1 MLGFDCEIRRNLR
14 RRDGKHPRV
23 NNRLPID
30 RTLVYLALAALLVAI
45 IQVTLGGVVRVTGS
59 GLGCPDWPLC
69 DGRVIPVFERAP
81 LIEFSHRLVASVV
94 GLLSLSVAVLAWRR
108 YRAEPWVLMPS
119 LVGLSLVLVA
129 ALLGAIVVW
138 TELVWWVR
146 LIHLGLAQG
155 VVACMAVV
163 TLVAW
168 RAGIADEGPGPA
180 AGPLGPLALISVA
193 GVFLIILSG
202 SYMVGYGA
210 GSSCGT
216 WPLCRGSFLP
226 DGTAYLIH
234 MAHRYITASV
244 ALVMLGAAA
253 VALRSPVR
261 VPGLAPAAWLMVA
274 ALAGQVLLGA
284 WTVWAGFT
292 MEMRAAHLGGATL
305 MWTAVVAMA
314 TLHGLSKSPPA
325 LVTAPGVRPPEPA
338 RQAS

>member
-1 MLGFDCEIRRNLR
+1 MTS
-14 RRDGKHPRV
+14 
-23 NNRLPID
+23 RLPLD
-30 RTLVYLALAALLVAI
+30 RTFVYLALAALVVAI

-69 DGRVIPVFERAP
+69 DGRVIPVFERTA
-81 LIEFSHRLVASVV
+81 LVEFSHRLVATVV
-94 GLLSLSVAVLAWRR
+94 GLLSLSVAVVAWRR
-108 YRAEPWVLMPS
+108 YRTELWILAPS
-119 LVGLSLVLVA
+119 LVGIFLVIVA
-129 ALLGAIVVW
+129 ALLGAVVVW

-168 RAGIADEGPGPA
+168 RAGVADETPGPA
-180 AGPLGPLALISVA
+180 GTPLGTLAFISVA

-234 MAHRYITASV
+234 MAHRYLT
-244 ALVMLGAAA
+244 ALVAILMLGAA
-253 VALRSPVR
+253 VLSLRLSGR
-261 VPGLAPAAWLMVA
+261 IPGLVPAAWLMLA

-284 WTVWAGFT
+284 WTIWSGFT

-305 MWTAVVAMA
+305 MWTAVVALA
-314 TLHGLSKSPPA
+314 TLYGLSKSPPA
-325 LVTAPGVRPPEPA
+325 LVADPGIRPPEPA
-338 RQAS
+338 RQPS

>member
-1 MLGFDCEIRRNLR
+1 MSTG
-14 RRDGKHPRV
+14 
-23 NNRLPID
+23 LPID
-30 RTLVYLALAALLVAI
+30 RAFTYLALAALLVAI

-69 DGRVIPVFERAP
+69 DGRVIPVFERTA

-108 YRAEPWVLMPS
+108 YRMEPWILVPS
-119 LVGLSLVLVA
+119 LVGISLVLVA
-129 ALLGAIVVW
+129 ALLGAVVVW
-138 TELVWWVR
+138 TELAWWVR

-168 RAGIADEGPGPA
+168 RAGVADET
-180 AGPLGPLALISVA
+180 AGPVGSPLGTLALISVA

-226 DGTAYLIH
+226 DGTAYLVH
-234 MAHRYITASV
+234 MAHRYLT
-244 ALVMLGAAA
+244 ALVGLVMVGAAV
-253 VALRSPVR
+253 VALRSSVR
-261 VPGLAPAAWLMVA
+261 VPGLAPAAWLVVA

-284 WTVWAGFT
+284 WTIWAGFT

-305 MWTAVVAMA
+305 MWTAVVVLA
-314 TLHGLSKSPPA
+314 TLYGLSKSPPG
-325 LVTAPGVRPPEPA
+325 LVAARSVRPPEPA

>member
-1 MLGFDCEIRRNLR
+1 MNTG
-14 RRDGKHPRV
+14 
-23 NNRLPID
+23 LPID
-30 RTLVYLALAALLVAI
+30 RAFTYLALAALLVAI

-94 GLLSLSVAVLAWRR
+94 GLLSLSVVVLAWRR
-108 YRAEPWVLMPS
+108 YRAEPWILVPS
-119 LVGLSLVLVA
+119 LVGMSLVIVA
-129 ALLGAIVVW
+129 ALLGAVVVW

-146 LIHLGLAQG
+146 LIHLGIAQG

-168 RAGIADEGPGPA
+168 RAGVADESPAPA
-180 AGPLGPLALISVA
+180 AGPLGTLALISIV

-234 MAHRYITASV
+234 MAHRYITAAV
-244 ALVMLGAAA
+244 ALVMLGAAV
-253 VALRSPVR
+253 VALRSSVR

-284 WTVWAGFT
+284 WTIWAGFT

-314 TLHGLSKSPPA
+314 TLYGLSKSPPN
-325 LVTAPGVRPPEPA
+325 LVVAPPGVRPPEPA

>member
-1 MLGFDCEIRRNLR
+1 MSTG
-14 RRDGKHPRV
+14 
-23 NNRLPID
+23 LPID
-30 RTLVYLALAALLVAI
+30 RAFTYLALAALLVAI

-69 DGRVIPVFERAP
+69 DGRVIPVFERTA

-108 YRAEPWVLMPS
+108 YRTEPWILVPS
-119 LVGLSLVLVA
+119 LVGISLVLVA
-129 ALLGAIVVW
+129 ALLGAVVVW
-138 TELVWWVR
+138 TELAWWVR

-168 RAGIADEGPGPA
+168 RAGVADET
-180 AGPLGPLALISVA
+180 AGPVGRPLGTLALISVA

-226 DGTAYLIH
+226 DGAAYLVH
-234 MAHRYITASV
+234 MAHRYITAAV
-244 ALVMLGAAA
+244 GLVMLGAAM
-253 VALRSPVR
+253 VALRSSVR
-261 VPGLAPAAWLMVA
+261 APGLAPAAWLMVA

-284 WTVWAGFT
+284 WTIWAGFT

-314 TLHGLSKSPPA
+314 TLYGLSKSPPG
-325 LVTAPGVRPPEPA
+325 LVAAPSVRPPEPV

>member
-1 MLGFDCEIRRNLR
+1 M
-14 RRDGKHPRV
+14 
-23 NNRLPID
+23 NNGLPID
-30 RTLVYLALAALLVAI
+30 RTLVYLALAALVVAI

-108 YRAEPWVLMPS
+108 YRAEPWIFAPS
-119 LVGLSLVLVA
+119 LVGISLVIVA

-155 VVACMAVV
+155 VVACMAIV

-168 RAGIADEGPGPA
+168 RAGVPDESPAPGGSA
-180 AGPLGPLALISVA
+180 LGPLVLMSVA

-216 WPLCRGSFLP
+216 WPS
-226 DGTAYLIH
+226 
-234 MAHRYITASV
+234 
-244 ALVMLGAAA
+244 AAA
-253 VALRSPVR
+253 AFCP
-261 VPGLAPAAWLMVA
+261 
-274 ALAGQVLLGA
+274 
-284 WTVWAGFT
+284 
-292 MEMRAAHLGGATL
+292 
-305 MWTAVVAMA
+305 
-314 TLHGLSKSPPA
+314 
-325 LVTAPGVRPPEPA
+325 TAPPT
-338 RQAS
+338 

>member
-1 MLGFDCEIRRNLR
+1 MND
-14 RRDGKHPRV
+14 
-23 NNRLPID
+23 RLPID
-30 RTLVYLALAALLVAI
+30 RALVYLALAALAVAI

-94 GLLSLSVAVLAWRR
+94 GVLSLSVAVMAWRR
-108 YRAEPWVLMPS
+108 YRTEPWILVPS

-129 ALLGAIVVW
+129 ALLGAVVVW

-155 VVACMAVV
+155 VVACMAIV

-168 RAGIADEGPGPA
+168 RAGVADEALVPGSS
-180 AGPLGPLALISVA
+180 PLGTLTLISVA

-226 DGTAYLIH
+226 DGAAYLIH
-234 MAHRYITASV
+234 MAHRYITAAV
-244 ALVMLGAAA
+244 ALVMLGAAF
-253 VALRSPVR
+253 VALRSSVR
-261 VPGLAPAAWLMVA
+261 APGLVPAAWLMVA

-284 WTVWAGFT
+284 WTIWAGFT

-314 TLHGLSKSPPA
+314 TLHGLSKSPPN
-325 LVTAPGVRPPEPA
+325 LVAAPAARAPEPA

>member
-1 MLGFDCEIRRNLR
+1 MTS
-14 RRDGKHPRV
+14 
-23 NNRLPID
+23 RLPIN
-30 RTLVYLALAALLVAI
+30 RALTYLALAALLVAI

-94 GLLSLSVAVLAWRR
+94 GLLSLSVAVIAWRR
-108 YRAEPWVLMPS
+108 YRTEPWILAPS
-119 LVGLSLVLVA
+119 LVGIFLVIVA
-129 ALLGAIVVW
+129 ALLGAVVVW

-168 RAGIADEGPGPA
+168 RAGVADETPGPV
-180 AGPLGPLALISVA
+180 GSPLGTLALISVA

-226 DGTAYLIH
+226 DGTAYLVH
-234 MAHRYITASV
+234 MAHRYITALV
-244 ALVMLGAAA
+244 ALAMLGAAA
-253 VALRSPVR
+253 VALRSYGR
-261 VPGLAPAAWLMVA
+261 VPGLVPAAWLMLA

-284 WTVWAGFT
+284 WTIWAGFT

-305 MWTAVVAMA
+305 MWTAVVALA
-314 TLHGLSKSPPA
+314 TLYGLSKSPPA
-325 LVTAPGVRPPEPA
+325 LVASPGIGSPEPA